1 MNLEN
6 YNQRGNEMSDETK
19 QWILGVITGVTI
31 TTLIAIGI
39 NQMSRQQNPASYVD
53 MPKDIIESYNMGIKD
68 ALRTNPPSNDLEMV
82 CLELWGKK

>member
-1 MNLEN
+1 MSE
-6 YNQRGNEMSDETK
+6 GNK
-19 QWILGVITGVTI
+19 QWMLGVITGVTI

-68 ALRTNPPSNDLEMV
+68 ALRTNPASSDLEMT

>member
-1 MNLEN
+1 MSE
-6 YNQRGNEMSDETK
+6 GNK

-39 NQMSRQQNPASYVD
+39 NQMSRQQNHASYVD

>member
-1 MNLEN
+1 MSE
-6 YNQRGNEMSDETK
+6 GNK

-68 ALRTNPPSNDLEMV
+68 ALRTNPASSDLEMT

>member
-1 MNLEN
+1 MSE
-6 YNQRGNEMSDETK
+6 GNK
-19 QWILGVITGVTI
+19 QWMLGVITGVTI

-39 NQMSRQQNPASYVD
+39 NQMNRQQNPATYVD

>member
-1 MNLEN
+1 MSE
-6 YNQRGNEMSDETK
+6 GNK
-19 QWILGVITGVTI
+19 QWMLGVITGVTI